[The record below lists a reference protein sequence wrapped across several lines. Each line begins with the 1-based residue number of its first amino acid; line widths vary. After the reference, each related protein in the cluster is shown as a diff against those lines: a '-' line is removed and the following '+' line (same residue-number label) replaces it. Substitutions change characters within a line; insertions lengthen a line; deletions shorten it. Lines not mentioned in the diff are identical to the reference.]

1 MKLLNKLLPIV
12 TIILIIATWHVVA
25 VIYNVELIWPKPE
38 IAFRELISAFGES
51 SFWKSVGNTM
61 LRTLF
66 AFIMAFVLALVFSLI
81 ATSSKVFYKLFYPV
95 VVLLRALPTISV
107 IFICYVAISGWY
119 RAILIAFLVIF
130 PTLFSSFFTALEN
143 CNGELSEVGIVYNV
157 KQKDRI
163 FRFII
168 PSVWA
173 YMYSDIVNTLSL
185 TVKLI
190 VAAEAVTSTRESLG
204 GLMAISK
211 ANVEMGSILAYT
223 IVAVVLSYLTEL
235 TVRLTAR
242 IVKGVSRK
250 CRLH

>member
-1 MKLLNKLLPIV
+1 MKFLNRLLPVV
-12 TIILIIATWHVVA
+12 TIALILVLWHVVA

-38 IAFRELISAFGES
+38 VAFRELAEALTKS
-51 SFWKSVGNTM
+51 SFWESVGNTM
-61 LRTLF
+61 LRTLL
-66 AFIMAFVLALVFSLI
+66 AFVLAFILALVLSLI

-107 IFICYVAISGWY
+107 IFICYVAIKGWY
-119 RAILIAFLVIF
+119 RAIVIAFLVIF
-130 PTLFSSFFTALEN
+130 PTLFSSFYTAFEN
-143 CNGELSEVGIVYNV
+143 CNGELLEVAKVYNV
-157 KQKDRI
+157 RGKDRL

-185 TVKLI
+185 SVKLI
-190 VAAEAVTSTRESLG
+190 VAAEAVTSTAKSLG

-211 ANVEMGSILAYT
+211 VNVEMGSILAYT
-223 IVAVVLSYLTEL
+223 IVAVLLSYLTEL
-235 TVRLTAR
+235 VVRLSSR
-242 IVKGVSRK
+242 IVKEVSKK

>member
-1 MKLLNKLLPIV
+1 MKFLNRLLPVV
-12 TIILIIATWHVVA
+12 TIVLIIALWHVVA
-25 VIYNVELIWPKPE
+25 VIYNIELIWPKPE
-38 IAFRELISAFGES
+38 VAFRELVSALGD
-51 SFWKSVGNTM
+51 SFFWESVGNTM
-61 LRTLF
+61 LRTLVAF
-66 AFIMAFVLALVFSLI
+66 ALAFVLALLLSLF

-107 IFICYVAISGWY
+107 IFICYVAIKGWY
-119 RAILIAFLVIF
+119 RAIVIAFLVIF

-143 CNGELSEVGIVYNV
+143 CNGELAEVGIVYNV
-157 KQKDRI
+157 KRSDKL

-185 TVKLI
+185 AVKLI
-190 VAAEAVTSTRESLG
+190 VAAEAVTSTGKSLG

-242 IVKGVSRK
+242 IVKEVSRK